1 MAIGPVGRVRGVSS
15 TTRHGARP
23 AAQAGATRPGLEL
36 VPLRPRLV
44 HGLEIALPLRVGDRP
59 LVEPGESVLPG
70 VVVAEH
76 LRDTR
81 LVEEP
86 LDGAPRPGERWSS
99 EPVPPDG
106 EPLRGA
112 EGELLFEAGGRWRI
126 AAGEHREPLE
136 SPIAGIVREVRPGQA
151 IRLQARGAV
160 IPATVTLG
168 GGARGRL
175 EIATDADGEVMPR
188 ALDVGSAGAILVV
201 GARIDAE
208 ALTRARAMGVRGIVV
223 ATLPSKDRRD
233 FLASEARQRAALHRL
248 PPYGV
253 LVLHGVSR
261 RPIASP
267 LMRLFEVLAGRE
279 VAIVV
284 NPPGL
289 VVDLEGVRLPTESP
303 DEVHV
308 RSGPMTGRSG
318 RWAGL
323 AGLRRFAGGTHLEAG
338 LVRIGEGAPV
348 AIPLGDLERFA

>member
-1 MAIGPVGRVRGVSS
+1 VSSAIRQGAAGRRLAAARPSTRGGPV
-15 TTRHGARP
+15 A
-23 AAQAGATRPGLEL
+23 PGLEL
-36 VPLRPRLV
+36 VPVRPLLV
-44 HGLEIALPLRVGDRP
+44 RGLEVSVPLGLGDRP
-59 LVEPGESVLPG
+59 LVRPGDSVLPG
-70 VVVAEH
+70 VSMADH
-76 LRDTR
+76 LRDSR
-81 LVEEP
+81 LVEIA
-86 LDGAPRPGERWSS
+86 LDGANRPGERWSS
-99 EPVPPDG
+99 DATPVG
-106 EPLRGA
+106 GGRGA
-112 EGELLFEAGGRWRI
+112 HGQPEGELLFETGGRWRI

-136 SPIAGIVREVRPGQA
+136 SPIAGIVRDVRPGQA
-151 IRLQARGAV
+151 IRLQVRGAV
-160 IPATVTLG
+160 IPGAVTLG

-175 EIATDADGEVMPR
+175 EIATDADGEVVPR

-261 RPIASP
+261 RPIAGP
-267 LMRLFEVLAGRE
+267 LMRLFEALAGHE

-289 VVDLEGVRLPTESP
+289 VFDPEDIRLPAEPP
-303 DEVHV
+303 DEVHI
-308 RSGPMTGRSG
+308 RSGPMTGQSG

-323 AGLRRFAGGTHLEAG
+323 AGLRRFATGTHLEAG
-338 LVRIGEGAPV
+338 LVRIGGNAPV
-348 AIPLGDLERFA
+348 VIPLGDLERFA

>member
-1 MAIGPVGRVRGVSS
+1 MSSTIHRGSADPPVGGRQSAKG
-15 TTRHGARP
+15 GP
-23 AAQAGATRPGLEL
+23 AVPGLEL
-36 VPLRPRLV
+36 VAVRPMLV
-44 HGLEIALPLRVGDRP
+44 RGLEVSVPLGLGDRA
-59 LVEPGESVLPG
+59 LVQQGDSVLPG
-70 VVVAEH
+70 VAIADH
-76 LRDTR
+76 LRDSR
-81 LVEEP
+81 LVEVALE
-86 LDGAPRPGERWSS
+86 GRNRPGDRWSS
-99 EPVPPDG
+99 DATPTEG
-106 EPLRGA
+106 GRGGQP
-112 EGELLFEAGGRWRI
+112 EGELLFETGGRWRI

-136 SPIAGIVREVRPGQA
+136 SPIAGIVRDVRPGQA

-160 IPATVTLG
+160 IPGAVTLG

-175 EIATDADGEVMPR
+175 ELATDADGEVVPR

-267 LMRLFEVLAGRE
+267 LMRLFEALAGRE

-289 VVDLEGVRLPTESP
+289 VFDPEDVRLPTEPS

-308 RSGPMTGRSG
+308 RSGPLTGQSG

-323 AGLRRFAGGTHLEAG
+323 GGLRRFASGTHLEAG
-338 LVRIGEGAPV
+338 LVRIGNGAPV
-348 AIPLGDLERFA
+348 AIPLGDLERYA

>member
-1 MAIGPVGRVRGVSS
+1 MRSTIHETAAQRPGSGRPATRGGPVAPGLDLVAVRPMLVRGLEVS
-15 TTRHGARP
+15 
-23 AAQAGATRPGLEL
+23 
-36 VPLRPRLV
+36 
-44 HGLEIALPLRVGDRP
+44 LPLGLGDRA
-59 LVEPGESVLPG
+59 LVQPGNSVLPG
-70 VVVAEH
+70 VSIADH
-76 LRDTR
+76 LRDSR
-81 LVEEP
+81 LVEVALE
-86 LDGAPRPGERWSS
+86 GANRPGERWSS
-99 EPVPPDG
+99 DAMPPG
-106 EPLRGA
+106 SGRSGP
-112 EGELLFEAGGRWRI
+112 EGELLFETGGRWRI

-136 SPIAGIVREVRPGQA
+136 SPIAGIVREVRPGQQ
-151 IRLQARGAV
+151 IRLQVRGAV
-160 IPATVTLG
+160 ISGAVTLG

-175 EIATDADGEVMPR
+175 EIATDADGEVVPR

-267 LMRLFEVLAGRE
+267 LMRLFEALAGRE

-289 VVDLEGVRLPTESP
+289 VFDPEDVRLPIEPP

-308 RSGPMTGRSG
+308 RSGPLTGQSG
-318 RWAGL
+318 QWAGL
-323 AGLRRFAGGTHLEAG
+323 GGLRRFASGTHLEAG
-338 LVRIGEGAPV
+338 LVQIGSGPPV
-348 AIPLGDLERFA
+348 AVPLGDLERFS